1 MSGINNPFGGGLTT
15 AQFQYALAKQ
25 IDASKPDP
33 LAKRQIEELQLSW
46 KQCGGDGQDTAAD
59 GGGKSLLRGTLTLS
73 SEFISILIHVT
84 CKYRENCSGSEIE
97 GNTDNTGEEEE
108 SKCFEN
114 VFYFQI
120 TVSAKLMPLGDHNS
134 AEMDRKE
141 SKMKRKLHSG
151 MVKRLQS
158 NALIRRLL
166 VTDEE
171 ESGDGNKN
179 YLPLCEALIQQNRKP
194 YCELEERVNVYE
206 DSLEGIRNAIFS
218 HAEDNLDVLEIILNM
233 PYLPRTSSSSAGAS
247 DACTSSLAGRAYL
260 RMLEDAMVDA
270 CEKDGE
276 DNDLLDN
283 LDISSGANSDGNDGG
298 GKSKRTKDPNKKMKP

>member
-1 MSGINNPFGGGLTT
+1 MNNPFGGELTT
-15 AQFQYALAKQ
+15 AQFQDALAKQ

-46 KQCGGDGQDTAAD
+46 KQCGGDGKDTAAT
-59 GGGKSLLRGTLTLS
+59 GGGGQSLHGTFSLS

-84 CKYRENCSGSEIE
+84 CKYRENCSGSEIGD
-97 GNTDNTGEEEE
+97 GNTDNTGAEEE
-108 SKCFEN
+108 SRCFEN
-114 VFYFQI
+114 VFYFQL
-120 TVSAKLMPLGDHNS
+120 TASAKLVVPVGDHNS
-134 AEMDRKE
+134 SEMDRKE
-141 SKMKRKLHSG
+141 SKMKRKLHAG

-166 VTDEE
+166 VTDEK

-179 YLPLCEALIQQNRKP
+179 DLPLCEALIQQNRKP
-194 YCELEERVNVYE
+194 YCELEERVNVHE